1 MGSLIG
7 LCAGIGIALV
17 WLASIDPRPVRRP
30 RSLFDPMRALLSAAG
45 VVGVGARGMSLL
57 CVAAATAAAALALAS
72 TGVLA
77 VGIVFAIAGGW
88 APVALLRGR
97 AARRI
102 REHAEVWPDA
112 IDNMASAIRA
122 GLSLPESLIQL
133 GERGPTQLR
142 APFTQ
147 FARDYRA
154 SGRFDES
161 LDLLK
166 SGLSDPVADRV
177 IEGLRVARDVGGGD
191 VGRMLRSLASFLRDD
206 LRTRGELESRQ
217 SWTINGA
224 RLAVAAPWL
233 VLLAMSTQ
241 RGAVRAFASLD
252 GALVL
257 GGGAAACI
265 VAFRVM
271 LRIGRLPGERRVL
284 A

>member
-7 LCAGIGIALV
+7 LCGGIGLALV
-17 WLASIDPRPVRRP
+17 WLASLDQRPQRRP
-30 RSLFDPMRALLSAAG
+30 RSRLDAMSALLAAAG
-45 VVGVGARGMSLL
+45 VTGIGARGMSAL
-57 CVAAATAAAALALAS
+57 CVVSAAVAAALAIAI

-77 VGIVFAIAGGW
+77 VGIIFAGAGGW
-88 APVALLRGR
+88 APVAFLRGR
-97 AARRI
+97 SARRI

-112 IDNMASAIRA
+112 VDNLASAIRA
-122 GLSLPESLIQL
+122 GLSLPEALIQL
-133 GERGPTQLR
+133 GQRGPTQLR

-147 FARDYRA
+147 FGRDYRA
-154 SGRFDES
+154 TGRFDES

-166 SGLSDPVADRV
+166 SRLSDPVADRV

-191 VGRMLRSLASFLRDD
+191 VGRMLRSFASFLRDD

-224 RLAVAAPWL
+224 RLAVAAPWA
-233 VLLAMSTQ
+233 VLLSMSSHPD
-241 RGAVRAFASLD
+241 AVHAFASAD

-257 GGGAAACI
+257 GAGAAACV
-265 VAFRVM
+265 VAFRVL